1 MRKCQPISGFLT
13 CLSGLLCMQSVF
25 AEPNHP
31 HQPYLLSIKLAPA
44 FCVLNPDRQKT
55 KQCQEGYA
63 IIVHGLWKEKAA
75 SKEDAPCTERP
86 PELSPL
92 QQQVLERIMP
102 DEDMRN
108 KAWQRYGA
116 CTGMSAQE
124 YFRVVMS
131 YANKLRLPNLFKEET
146 RDDREFEQEFLVQEI
161 QKMNVSLPEKGFYLR
176 CQTKQDKTF
185 LTEVRVCY
193 DKLGQFAECKNYQ
206 PNCPQLI
213 TLRAIK

>member
-1 MRKCQPISGFLT
+1 MRKYQRISGLLT
-13 CLSGLLCMQSVF
+13 CLLGLLCMQSVF

-63 IIVHGLWKEKAA
+63 IIVHGLWKEKSA
-75 SKEDAPCTERP
+75 SKNDIPCTERS

-124 YFRVVMS
+124 YFRIVMS
-131 YANKLRLPNLFKEET
+131 YANKLRLPNLLKEET

-176 CQTKQDKTF
+176 CQAKQDKTF